1 MHMRETRPSW
11 LYTPT
16 TLADTLRR
24 TTLTKWQIMQ
34 AMYGDG
40 SITINGKLCTLSSV
54 QREDGSGNSFNLE
67 VYCEGTKY
75 KVYARAD
82 S

>member
-1 MHMRETRPSW
+1 MRETKPSW
-11 LYTPT
+11 LYTEP
-16 TLADTLRR
+16 TLADRLRR
-24 TTLTKWQIMQ
+24 TTLTKWQIMN

-40 SITINGKLCTLSSV
+40 SITINGKQCTISSV

-67 VYCEGTKY
+67 VYHGNEKF

>member
-1 MHMRETRPSW
+1 MRETRPSW

-16 TLADTLRR
+16 TTLADALRR
-24 TTLTKWQIMQ
+24 TTLTKWALMQ

-40 SITINGKLCTLSSV
+40 SITVNGKLCTISSV

-67 VYCEGTKY
+67 VYHGGTKY